1 MLKIL
6 KALLADTQSID
17 EVLNNS
23 TKSTHTLE
31 YDEEFRR
38 CRVLLNSLVWG
49 LIVVYSFLFCRMG
62 RVVRLSK
69 RSTDYTKIILVTYL
83 KRKGRDCSY

>member
-17 EVLNNS
+17 QVLNNS

-38 CRVLLNSLVWG
+38 CRVILNSLVWG

-62 RVVRLSK
+62 RAIRLRK
-69 RSTDYTKIILVTYL
+69 RSDHTKIILVTYL

>member
-17 EVLNNS
+17 QVLYNS

-49 LIVVYSFLFCRMG
+49 IIVVYSFLFCRMG
-62 RVVRLSK
+62 KAIRLSK
-69 RSTDYTKIILVTYL
+69 RSDHAKIILVTYL